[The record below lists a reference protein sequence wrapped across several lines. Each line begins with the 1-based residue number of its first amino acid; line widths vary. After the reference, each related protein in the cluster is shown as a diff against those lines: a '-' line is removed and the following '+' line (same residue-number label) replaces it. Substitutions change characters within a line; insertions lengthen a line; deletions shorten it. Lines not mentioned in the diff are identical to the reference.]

1 MPSFAV
7 QLANLEQIGPV
18 IEVKLAISSEL
29 NKVLSDRG
37 ENPQE
42 PVEVTALV
50 DTGATGT
57 VIRKDIPEKLGIQPV
72 GVAYISTPSDTNVPC
87 SQYLVRVVFPNNVI
101 ANTIAIA
108 ADLEDQIIQCLIG
121 RDVLAHSVMVYT
133 GFTNTFTL
141 SF

>member
-1 MPSFAV
+1 MPSFAA
-7 QLANLEQIGPV
+7 QLANLQQTGPI
-18 IEVKLAISSEL
+18 IEVRIDIGSEL
-29 NKVLSDRG
+29 KKILSNSG
-37 ENPQE
+37 EKIPE

-50 DTGATGT
+50 DTGATST
-57 VIRKDIPEKLGIQPV
+57 VIKKDIPGKLGIQPV
-72 GVAYISTPSDTNVPC
+72 GVTHINTPSDTSVLC
-87 SQYLVRVVFPNNVI
+87 GQYQVRVVFPNNVI